1 VSVHLVLGEPVLV
14 REHVERLVHGVLG
27 DARPPLTYAVF
38 GADDGAPGAIELAMT
53 VPMLGKMRV
62 VCIRGIESA
71 NAQLL
76 HDLAAYVDA
85 PAQSTLLVISGTS
98 LPSAAGAMSAG
109 KKLEAIVKKNG
120 EASRLKSEDVD
131 ALRFVT
137 DAAKKR
143 GIAIEPAA
151 ARALVQALGD
161 ALGPLERELEKVALY
176 VGPDAKVDVAAVEE
190 CVRPIRETDAFEL
203 ARAIVRRD
211 LDRALAITDRLFTA
225 DAHAGHG
232 IIGPLTWNV
241 RSLLVLQDCL
251 RTGKNPFDE
260 GVRMRSADIGAARD
274 LVKKHPLDGERLL
287 NRLAT
292 AYRDMHEK
300 KADERDQFEVLV
312 IDLIGA

>member
-14 REHVERLVHGVLG
+14 REHVEGLVSKVLG
-27 DARPPLTYAVF
+27 DARPPLTFASF

-53 VPMLGKMRV
+53 VPMLGKARV
-62 VCIRGIESA
+62 VVIRQIEAA

-76 HDLAAYVDA
+76 NDLAAYAEA
-85 PAQSTLLVISGTS
+85 PAKSTLLVMCGSA
-98 LPSAAGAMSAG
+98 LPSAAGALG
-109 KKLEAIVKKNG
+109 PGRKLEAVVKKTG
-120 EASRLKSEDVD
+120 EVARLKGEGLDPV
-131 ALRFVT
+131 RFVA

-143 GIAIEPAA
+143 GIAIDPAA

-161 ALGPLERELEKVALY
+161 ALGPLERELEKLATY
-176 VGPDAKVDVAAVEE
+176 AGPDGKVDVAAVEA
-190 CVRPIRETDAFEL
+190 CVRPIRETDAFDL

-241 RSLLVLQDCL
+241 RSLLVIQDCL

-312 IDLIGA
+312 IDLIR